1 MVARSTPKQAEL
13 KRQLQALYQRLQQ
26 APDNPQLHADI
37 AQRLIRLQDYAAAVP
52 HFERILSPSTP
63 PDQWLHFASTCE
75 EAGLRYK
82 ALQALHRAMVMT
94 RGRRDI
100 SERFARMAM
109 TCGDNRGAAQALMP
123 LLQQSPDDESLVLL
137 LTEAYHNGGETQASV
152 KLLNQALQRLP
163 DSQQLWLA
171 LALAYED
178 LGDKAAATNAFQRA
192 IDLQPD
198 WAFAVASAVSFARK
212 ESPHAWIT
220 SARKLAQKKNLNAED
235 RANLHFAL
243 ARTEQSLGQ
252 HDDAFVQ
259 VRHANRARRKQAG
272 PLNREAQARRADRLI
287 EEFSPERIR
296 ALKTMGNTDQRPTL
310 VVGLPRSGTSL
321 IEQVLASHPN
331 VEGCG
336 ELPDLPNLT
345 RWMGEMLGSGWPQS
359 SRQLNPQMMKQA
371 AGLYLSTL
379 DRFSQADT
387 LRCIDKTPANFFHVG
402 IFQSLFPQGRVIW
415 MRRDLRDVALSI
427 YFENFSHSQKYATD
441 LADIAHY
448 ALAQQRMMQH
458 WTDTGE
464 INLLEVHYED
474 LVADF
479 EPQARR
485 VTEFMGLDWNDAA
498 LTFHKTERAVTTP
511 SRWQVR
517 QPIYSGSVARWKPYE
532 KQLQPLFTEMD
543 KLGL

>member
-100 SERFARMAM
+100 SERFARVAM
-109 TCGDNRGAAQALMP
+109 TCGDNRGAVQALMP

-163 DSQQLWLA
+163 HSEQLWLA

-212 ESPHAWIT
+212 ESPVAWIT

-296 ALKTMGNTDQRPTL
+296 ALKTMGNADQRPTL

-498 LTFHKTERAVTTP
+498 LTFHETERAVTTP

-532 KQLQPLFTEMD
+532 KQLQPLFAEME

>member
-100 SERFARMAM
+100 SERFARVAM
-109 TCGDNRGAAQALMP
+109 TCGDNRGAVQALIS

-137 LTEAYHNGGETQASV
+137 LTEAYHNGGETQASIQ
-152 KLLNQALQRLP
+152 LLNQALQRLP

-252 HDDAFVQ
+252 PDDAFVQ

-272 PLNREAQARRADRLI
+272 PLNRDAQARRADRLI

-296 ALKTMGNTDQRPTL
+296 ALKTMGNADQRPTL

-402 IFQSLFPQGRVIW
+402 IFQSLFPRGRVIW

-532 KQLQPLFTEMD
+532 KQLQPLFAEME

>member
-1 MVARSTPKQAEL
+1 MVARTTPEQAEL

-26 APDNPQLHADI
+26 MPDNPQLHADI
-37 AQRLIRLQDYAAAVP
+37 AQRLIRLQEYAAAVP

-82 ALQALHRAMVMT
+82 ALQALHRAMVLT

-100 SERFARMAM
+100 SERYARMAM
-109 TCGDNRGAAQALMP
+109 TCGDNRGAVQALMP

-152 KLLNQALQRLP
+152 QLLNQALQRL
-163 DSQQLWLA
+163 SHSEQLWLA

-178 LGDKAAATNAFQRA
+178 LGDKAAATRTFQRA
-192 IDLQPD
+192 IDLHPD
-198 WAFAVASAVSFARK
+198 WPFAVASAVSFARK
-212 ESPHAWIT
+212 ESPDAWIT

-259 VRHANRARRKQAG
+259 VRQANRARRKQAG

-287 EEFSPERIR
+287 EAFSPERIR
-296 ALKTMGNTDQRPTL
+296 ALKTMGNADERPTL

-321 IEQVLASHPN
+321 IEQILASHPN

-379 DRFSQADT
+379 DRFSQAET
-387 LRCIDKTPANFFHVG
+387 LRCIDKTPANFFHIG
-402 IFQSLFPQGRVIW
+402 IFQALFPQGRVIW

-458 WTDTGE
+458 WADTGE
-464 INLLEVHYED
+464 INLLEVHYEEV
-474 LVADF
+474 VADF

-485 VTEFMGLDWNDAA
+485 VTEFMGLDWSDAA
-498 LTFHKTERAVTTP
+498 LTFHETERAVTTP

-532 KQLQPLFTEMD
+532 KQLQPLFAEME